1 MRLLALQ
8 KNSGKVRKEG
18 GIVLPRQQQQQQQ
31 AQQAVIARPN
41 GIGDVSNGSG
51 DADLIICGHCGKQP
65 AEIFQVTGDYCIGC
79 WQEVTH
85 SRV

>member
-1 MRLLALQ
+1 MALQ
-8 KNSGKVRKEG
+8 KNSGKARKERG
-18 GIVLPRQQQQQQQ
+18 VVLPRQQQQQQ
-31 AQQAVIARPN
+31 AQQAVIASTN
-41 GIGDVSNGSG
+41 DIDDVSTGSS
-51 DADLIICGHCGKQP
+51 DADLVICGHCGKQP